1 MEALREFGS
10 RYLFTSLAGIT
21 AGRWRRL
28 LRANG
33 WSVSAR
39 YWPRAAFLSAVGL
52 INSALA
58 AREARGLG
66 ARLDAVS
73 VPDPL
78 FILGHWRGG
87 TTLLFNLL
95 ALDPQFAWPTMYQ
108 AIHPLTF
115 LTTESRGARLLSPLL
130 PRTRAVDGMAQ
141 SFRHPMED
149 EFALAA
155 LTGLSP
161 YLGWSFPRRAD
172 HYDRYLTFHA
182 ASDAERQSW
191 RAGLDLFVRKLTLR
205 YDRPL
210 ILKSPPHT
218 ARIRM
223 ILELYPRARFVHIH
237 RDPYAV
243 YPSMLRLARDG
254 VAGLRLQVPSMH
266 DLEERTLARYEE
278 LYDAYFA
285 DRKLIPPGRQVEVAY
300 ADLVAD
306 APGQLKRVYDTLG
319 LGGFNRQ
326 ERAIGATM
334 EREAPRHPGRGP
346 SQLTER
352 ERGEIARRWARCFA
366 EWRYPT

>member
-1 MEALREFGS
+1 MEALRELGG

-21 AGRWRRL
+21 VDRWRGL
-28 LRANG
+28 LRENG

-39 YWPRAAFLSAVGL
+39 YWPRAAFLSVVS
-52 INSALA
+52 IVNSALA
-58 AREARGLG
+58 GREARALG
-66 ARLDAVS
+66 ARLDAIT

-95 ALDPQFAWPTMYQ
+95 ALDPRFAWPTMYQ

-115 LTTESRGARLLSPLL
+115 LSTERWAAPLLGHLL

-149 EFALAA
+149 EFALTA

-161 YLGWSFPRRAD
+161 YLGWTFPRRAD
-172 HYDRYLTFHA
+172 HYDRYLTFQA
-182 ASDAERQSW
+182 ASDAERQCW
-191 RAGLDLFVRKLTLR
+191 RAGLDLFVRKLTLH
-205 YDRPL
+205 YGRPL

-266 DLEERTLARYEE
+266 DLEERTLARYRV

-285 DRKLIPPGRQVEVAY
+285 DRMLIPPGRLVEVAY

-306 APGQLKRVYDTLG
+306 APGQLRRIYDTLG
-319 LGGFNRQ
+319 LAGFDRQ
-326 ERAIGATM
+326 ERAIGAAM

-352 ERGEIARRWARCFA
+352 ARARIAQRWGRCFA
-366 EWRYPT
+366 EWHYPT